1 MVILLSAHLVVLRMM
16 LRVSWRGQVV
26 VVSVSQSTWSP
37 LLLLSSPEMETERRG
52 NSQSG
57 IVVLL
62 LTKFLLNSNDLTQLP
77 LSLLEQSLVSQL
89 CLKKKNLINLGI
101 NLGTGILYSGKY
113 RFVKTWDPKLD
124 HTVNVGPTNLT
135 SDILSDISTFISSE
149 PLSS

>member
-1 MVILLSAHLVVLRMM
+1 MLSADLVVLRMM
-16 LRVSWRGQVV
+16 LRVSWRGQEL

-77 LSLLEQSLVSQL
+77 LSLLEQLLVSQL
-89 CLKKKNLINLGI
+89 CLKKKI
-101 NLGTGILYSGKY
+101 
-113 RFVKTWDPKLD
+113 
-124 HTVNVGPTNLT
+124 
-135 SDILSDISTFISSE
+135 
-149 PLSS
+149 